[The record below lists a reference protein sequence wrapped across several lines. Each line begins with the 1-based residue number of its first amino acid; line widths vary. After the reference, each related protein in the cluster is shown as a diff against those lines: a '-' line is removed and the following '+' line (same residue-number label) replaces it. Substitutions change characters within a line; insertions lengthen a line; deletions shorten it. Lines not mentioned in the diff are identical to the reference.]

1 MKHIKTYKLFESK
14 RYPDEVIQTIKDIF
28 IELED
33 EHFSI
38 EINEPKLNNMMRL
51 NISIIS
57 GRGGLDA
64 PFTLGD
70 IKDEV
75 QRMVDY
81 LQELNA
87 GYFLE
92 EVDGYGPTFKN
103 FNKIELPTDVNQWED
118 DQQLVM
124 LNLYIDRDETL
135 KII

>member
-1 MKHIKTYKLFESK
+1 MIYLKKYKLFESK
-14 RYPDEVIQTIKDIF
+14 LYPDEVVQTIKDIF
-28 IELED
+28 LELQDDNYRVEVT
-33 EHFSI
+33 
-38 EINEPKLNNMMRL
+38 EPKLYKEL

-57 GRGGLDA
+57 KRGESVV

-81 LQELNA
+81 LQELNT

-103 FNKIELPTDVNQWED
+103 FKKIELPTNVSQWED
-118 DQQLVM
+118 DQQIVL
-124 LNLYIDRDETL
+124 LNLY
-135 KII
+135 